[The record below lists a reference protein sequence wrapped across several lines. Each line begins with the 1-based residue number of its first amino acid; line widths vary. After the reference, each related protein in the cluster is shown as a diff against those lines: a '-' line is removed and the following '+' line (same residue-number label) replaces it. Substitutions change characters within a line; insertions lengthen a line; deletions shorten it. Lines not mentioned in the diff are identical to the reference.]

1 MISIS
6 EILIPLLFLLLYVL
20 IRSAT
25 KNRENTGKTVGAG
38 ILIIIAGAAIIDLI
52 SSYAGWI
59 IIMLGIL
66 VSGIGIINREGEE
79 NDIQEE

>member
-38 ILIIIAGAAIIDLI
+38 LLIIVAGVGIIELI